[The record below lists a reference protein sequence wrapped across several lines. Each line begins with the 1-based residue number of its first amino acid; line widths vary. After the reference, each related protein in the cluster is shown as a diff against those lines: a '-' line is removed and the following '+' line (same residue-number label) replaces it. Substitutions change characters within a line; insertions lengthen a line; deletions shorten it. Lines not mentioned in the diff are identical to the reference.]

1 MVIVH
6 YCHCTALVVV
16 VVVVLRALDKLGL
29 AARAGAGTGACMLGC
44 ASAETDASGLPRLA
58 YIQVV
63 PPHPHFQKFA
73 VERQFSNRVGSR
85 SGYGFTPGHTLFR
98 GLNPPPAL
106 NGEDLRVL

>member
-1 MVIVH
+1 M
-6 YCHCTALVVV
+6 
-16 VVVVLRALDKLGL
+16 

-63 PPHPHFQKFA
+63 PLTPTSRNLP
-73 VERQFSNRVGSR
+73 SNASSPTEWGPDLATGSLLAIPCLG
-85 SGYGFTPGHTLFR
+85 SKST
-98 GLNPPPAL
+98 PAL